1 MELFIIGFGEIFRK
15 DKDEVIE
22 YGDIVCI
29 GKDGLAHKVSTD
41 KDLETIIG
49 ICSDTIGVEMGG
61 DAKDLPEEE
70 KLEVE
75 MLGKI
80 WVKSTDTSIEQGDIV
95 EAVKDGTVIKA
106 TDVTK
111 KFGIA
116 LTNNVNGKVRIVYN
130 G

>member
-1 MELFIIGFGEIFRK
+1 MELFTIGFGEIFRK
-15 DKDEVIE
+15 DKDEIIE

-29 GKDGLAHKVSTD
+29 REDGLAHKVSTY
-41 KDLETIIG
+41 KDLDTVIG
-49 ICSDTIGVEMGG
+49 ICSNTIGMEMGG
-61 DAKDLPEEE
+61 DAKDLLEEE

-80 WVKSTDTSIEQGDIV
+80 WVKSNDTNIRPGSIV
-95 EAVKDGTVIKA
+95 EAKEDGTVIF
-106 TDVTK
+106 TDDITK

-116 LTNNVNGKVRIVYN
+116 LTENINGKVRIVYN